1 MTASTTAP
9 VPASAI
15 QAPTFL
21 GADLKTVGQTAM
33 IGNIFG
39 GLTSALGAYY
49 GAQQAQLQLKMQSE
63 SYDYQAK
70 MSRINAGVAEQQAWQ
85 IARAGAF
92 QAAAATMQAGQAIE
106 KYKVSRNASG
116 IEAGSGSTAE
126 LEATAIMMKEID
138 KLTIDSNTVRA
149 VEAKRM
155 EKVGFQN
162 AASLLGVNAT
172 GASRS
177 ADSISTFSAVSTSL
191 IGGAT
196 SVLNSWYNSNS
207 LAAVLAAR
215 NGA

>member
-21 GADLKTVGQTAM
+21 GADLKTVGQTALV
-33 IGNIFG
+33 GNIFG

-63 SYDYQAK
+63 TYDYQSK

-172 GASRS
+172 GAAAS
-177 ADSISTFSAVSTSL
+177 ADSISPFSAVSTSL

>member
-1 MTASTTAP
+1 MTTAP
-9 VPASAI
+9 VPSSAI

-21 GADLKTVGQTAM
+21 GADLKTVGETALV
-33 IGNIFG
+33 GNIFG

-63 SYDYQAK
+63 TYDYQAK

-162 AASLLGVNAT
+162 AASLLGVNAD
-172 GASRS
+172 GASAS
-177 ADSISTFSAVSTSL
+177 AKSISPFSAVSTSL

-215 NGA
+215 NGR

>member
-1 MTASTTAP
+1 MAA
-9 VPASAI
+9 VPTSAI
-15 QAPTFL
+15 QTPTFL

-33 IGNIFG
+33 VGNIFG

-63 SYDYQAK
+63 TYDYQAK
-70 MSRINAGVAEQQAWQ
+70 MTRINAGIAEQQAWQ

-155 EKVGFQN
+155 EKVGLQN

-172 GASRS
+172 GSSKS
-177 ADSISTFSAVSTSL
+177 ADSISPFSAISTSL